1 LPAYASS
8 VARSAR
14 AGLVARSSARD
25 VDGAHSVV
33 PAALGL
39 PGFDGLFPISRTVDS
54 RRSPSRRAIDGR
66 STGRRSPIVYG
77 RAMDVRNLI
86 LARSAVAAVA
96 PREHA
101 SSRPRATSVPSA
113 RARPREGSATLASP
127 SRPARCA
134 RCDDDAATVG
144 SALGE
149 RFNGK

>member
-39 PGFDGLFPISRTVDS
+39 PGFDGLFPISRTVDA
-54 RRSPSRRAIDGR
+54 RRSPSRRAIDR
-66 STGRRSPIVYG
+66 SIGRRSPIVYG
-77 RAMDVRNLI
+77 RAMDVRTLI

>member
-39 PGFDGLFPISRTVDS
+39 PGFDGLFPISRTVDA
-54 RRSPSRRAIDGR
+54 RRSPSRRAFGR
-66 STGRRSPIVYG
+66 SIGRRSPIVYG